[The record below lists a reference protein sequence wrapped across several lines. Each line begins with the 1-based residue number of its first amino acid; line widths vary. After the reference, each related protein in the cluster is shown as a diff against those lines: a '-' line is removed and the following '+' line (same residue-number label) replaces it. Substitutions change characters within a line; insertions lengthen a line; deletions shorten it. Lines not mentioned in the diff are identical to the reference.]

1 MILKVIV
8 DSLKFSFSAK
18 RNVPYFLMTFL
29 FLYTSCQM
37 LVSLNSFL
45 AGEPPTFIFNLYLF
59 IFFLYFLFQ
68 PFFISFLLHQV
79 RYFDKKI
86 PIVKSFQFS
95 LSIFLKSFLIFII
108 FGCVNFLLGLIP
120 FLGIIFILIFSI
132 ITIYVYP
139 AAIIDNK
146 KILDSFKK
154 SFSLFKKFPLKTM
167 LFFIFVCLFSASVI
181 FVSSLPI
188 LIWIGSKL
196 YEVYT
201 QTQDMFFVVN
211 SLINLL
217 SSIQILPFL
226 ALISLSSSFI
236 FVFSF
241 SAFARF
247 YLQLKKKV

>member
-1 MILKVIV
+1 M
-8 DSLKFSFSAK
+8 
-18 RNVPYFLMTFL
+18 
-29 FLYTSCQM
+29 
-37 LVSLNSFL
+37 
-45 AGEPPTFIFNLYLF
+45 
-59 IFFLYFLFQ
+59 
-68 PFFISFLLHQV
+68 
-79 RYFDKKI
+79 
-86 PIVKSFQFS
+86 
-95 LSIFLKSFLIFII
+95 
-108 FGCVNFLLGLIP
+108 LGLIP